1 MVLARLLR
9 PLRACSPD
17 LDTDLD
23 GDKIDTVARCLSE
36 LDRRAAARR
45 VCPDRLAA
53 ALAFAEFI
61 VPEGER
67 RTRAR
72 ASKAR
77 GARDDVAAVL
87 ADRLNRPANR
97 CRTAVDGEVIGL
109 VMRAPLVAAMMPPR
123 AAFPRYTRLATAAA

>member
-9 PLRACSPD
+9 PPN
-17 LDTDLD
+17 LDADLD
-23 GDKIDTVARCLSE
+23 GDKIDTVARCLGE

-45 VCPDRLAA
+45 ACPDRLAA

-67 RTRAR
+67 QTRAR

-77 GARDDVAAVL
+77 GARDDLAAVL
-87 ADRLNRPANR
+87 ADRLNRPTPHDAIPKR
-97 CRTAVDGEVIGL
+97 WREAVDAEVIGL
-109 VMRAPLVAAMMPPR
+109 VMRAPLVDAPPR
-123 AAFPRYTRLATAAA
+123 AAFPRPTRLATAAA